1 MGKGAS
7 AVVQAAPGEFSDD
20 AAKVVEV
27 SSKSNGMVSKAS
39 LEKELCWSSM
49 RIESILDSLVSNGT
63 IWVDSRANSEVQ
75 YWFPAV
81 FQS

>member
-20 AAKVVEV
+20 AAKLVEI
-27 SSKSNGMVSKAS
+27 SSKSNGMISKS
-39 LEKELCWSSM
+39 LLISELGWTEM
-49 RIESILDSLVSNGT
+49 RIESIVDSLISNGT
-63 IWVDSRANSEVQ
+63 IWVDSQKNKEIQ

-81 FQS
+81 FQP